1 MTMVITKTWP
11 SFVMKD
17 LGASPEDDAEMQ
29 RRWEAYEREMKAIIA
44 SGTAHQDEDGW
55 WVDSAT
61 GELIGPDPEIE
72 RPWTDEDFARAK
84 RTPADLP
91 EVIAGIRRARG
102 PTRTKEAISIRL
114 DMDLVEKLRAT
125 GPGWQ
130 SRINDALRE
139 WIEKNAA

>member
-1 MTMVITKTWP
+1 VTRVLSKTWP
-11 SFVMKD
+11 SFVTKD
-17 LGASPEDDAEMQ
+17 LGDSPADDAEMQ
-29 RRWEAYEREMKAIIA
+29 RRWEIYEREMKTIIA
-44 SGTAHQDEDGW
+44 SGTAHQDGDGW

-72 RPWTDEDFARAK
+72 RPWTDEDFAGAK
-84 RTPADLP
+84 RTPMAAP

-130 SRINDALRE
+130 SRVNDALRE
-139 WIEKNAA
+139 WLKKNAA